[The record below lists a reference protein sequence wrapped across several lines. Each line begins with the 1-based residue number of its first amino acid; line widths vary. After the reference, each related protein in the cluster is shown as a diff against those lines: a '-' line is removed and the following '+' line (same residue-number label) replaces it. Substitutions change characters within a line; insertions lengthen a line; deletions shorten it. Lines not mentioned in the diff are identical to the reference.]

1 MARWLIPLH
10 WSWRVALRIF
20 VLGYFLLAI
29 GIIGLRYWV
38 LPQIPQ
44 HKERIEALISQSIG
58 ERATIGDIVAGWG
71 RLHPTLDIADL
82 KLHDKAGNV
91 VLSFAKVG
99 VEVSWRSL
107 LVGGLRFHSIV
118 LDRPALRLQR
128 SRDGTFSVAGIE
140 IRPDGDSASGS
151 RIGDWLLRQGELV
164 ISGGT
169 VEWIDEARGAPPL
182 TLTDV
187 GFRLVNEI
195 TGLHRFALRAIPPPA
210 LASAIDVRGQFR
222 GNLPGSL
229 SQVRGELFAAL
240 QYADLAGWKAWVD
253 YPFAITDGRG
263 AMRIWSALAEGKITE
278 ATADVALGGVQ
289 VQFAADLP
297 VLALNSVEGR
307 LGVREIRKGLGFLGL
322 STRQTSGYR
331 VFGENVILALAPA
344 PTPTSAVTSA
354 VTSIVRPDP
363 TSFSLQWERKPGAD
377 PAAVVGSVS
386 GPTDRGEFR
395 ASVLQLGPLADLAE
409 ALPFPA
415 GMRRMLI
422 GYDPRGTLSDLTI
435 AWTGHADTPDTYQAR
450 GRFAGIGFK
459 EYGRVPGVSGLSG
472 SFEATQRGG
481 NASVGSDRM
490 VLTYPLALR
499 WTKALEFDSLAAQV
513 GWTITSK
520 DSAPQLEIKI
530 PSIRLANREVSVI
543 GSIAWMSMPDTPG
556 NVDVDIRIP
565 SADPAA
571 LYKYIPGL
579 EEKPATWL
587 KNAFLAGTASDG
599 RVRIKGNMYHF
610 PFAENQHGVFQVN
623 ARANGI
629 TLKFAP
635 DFPPFQHVNG
645 EVSMRGTALD
655 VRTTRSSVYGVDLGP
670 IHVRAADLDNADPLV
685 VVDGTAVGATTEFM
699 RYIAESPLNE
709 TIGAALGSLKAQGRG
724 RLTLGLELPLK
735 RLAQTRANGSFE
747 FLGNEITLA
756 PDEPP
761 VTNLSGKVEFQDRGV
776 SAKGLTGEYH
786 GGVVRMDLTA
796 RDGALQ
802 LSAQGSVGMDSV
814 RRAYNVP
821 FGEYATGTARYSA
834 SIKTSGSKFDLTVE
848 SNLLGV
854 KIALPPPFGKT
865 ADTELAF
872 KLVRSIEEAAS
883 GKGPPLSNQMRVS
896 IGPLV
901 DVLARFRL
909 DNKVSVLDQAA
920 VMLGDV
926 TAVLP
931 DRPMVTVSGN
941 LKTLDLD
948 QLMPV
953 LRKTTAG
960 GPATAGAPPI
970 GPITMHAAELIV
982 AGRRL
987 RDAQFHVD
995 IVPDGWTA
1003 AIVAREL
1010 AGDLR
1015 FATAGDGRMTARF
1028 KSFVL
1033 PESVTPEGAPEITTL
1048 RELPGLDI
1056 VAESFTAHGK
1066 RFGRLEFDATNETA
1080 GWRIKKITLA
1090 APEGT
1095 IHANGL
1101 WQPPDRGDRTELDV
1115 AVDVSDVGGY
1125 LERVGQP
1132 NAVAGA
1138 QARLEGKLA
1147 WKGRPTSIDYPT
1159 LAGNLSLKAA
1169 SGRFLKAEPGI
1180 ARLLGVLSLQSLP
1193 RRISLDFRD
1202 VFSDGFS
1209 FDEINA
1215 TASIANGVMTTSEF
1229 QMIGPAAGVGIAG
1242 DVDLNKETQKLR
1254 VRVVPIIGDSVAAVA
1269 GLALLNPLVGLG
1281 SFIAQRLLKDPI
1293 GQLLAHEYAI
1303 TGSWADP
1310 KVERIS
1316 MFRAPNSTTGEGTPP

>member
-10 WSWRVALRIF
+10 WSWRVVLRLF

-29 GIIGLRYWV
+29 VIIGLRYWV

-58 ERATIGDIVAGWG
+58 ERVTIDDIAAGWG
-71 RLHPTLDIADL
+71 RLHPTLDISDL

-91 VLSFAKVG
+91 ALSFAKVG

-118 LDRPALRLQR
+118 LDRPALRVQR
-128 SRDGTFSVAGIE
+128 SGDGTFSVAGIE
-140 IRPDGDSASGS
+140 IHPEGESASGS
-151 RIGDWLLRQGELV
+151 GIGDWLLRQGELV

-169 VEWIDEARGAPPL
+169 IEWIDDMRGAPPL

-187 GFRLVNEI
+187 GIRLVNEI
-195 TGLHRFALRAIPPPA
+195 TGLHRFAVKAIPPPA

-222 GNLPGSL
+222 GNLPGNL

-263 AMRIWSALAEGKITE
+263 AMRIWSAFDEGKITE
-278 ATADVALGGVQ
+278 ATADVALGSVK
-289 VQFAADLP
+289 VQFAAELP
-297 VLALNSVEGR
+297 VLALDSVEGR

-331 VFGENVILALAPA
+331 VFGENVMLALARTVSPKPA
-344 PTPTSAVTSA
+344 LPRELSPH
-354 VTSIVRPDP
+354 VRPDP

-377 PAAVVGSVS
+377 PAAAVGGAS
-386 GPTDRGEFR
+386 GPTARGEFR

-415 GMRRMLI
+415 GVRRMLI
-422 GYDPRGTLSDLTI
+422 GHDPRGTLSDLTI
-435 AWTGHADTPDTYQAR
+435 AWTGHTETPDTYQAR
-450 GRFAGIGFK
+450 GRFAGIGVK
-459 EYGRVPGVSGLSG
+459 EFGRVPGVRGLSG
-472 SFEATQRGG
+472 SFDATQRGG
-481 NASVGSDRM
+481 NASIASDRM

-499 WTKALEFDSLAAQV
+499 WTNALEFDSLAAQV

-520 DSAPQLEIKI
+520 DGSPQVEVKI
-530 PSIRLANREVSVI
+530 PSLRLANREVSII
-543 GSIAWMSMPDTPG
+543 GNVAWTSMADTPG
-556 NVDVDIRIP
+556 NVDIDLRIP
-565 SADPAA
+565 SAEPAA
-571 LYKYIPGL
+571 IYKYIPGL

-587 KNAFLAGTASDG
+587 KNAFLGGTASDG

-610 PFAENQHGVFQVN
+610 PFAENQNGVFQVN
-623 ARANGI
+623 AKANGI
-629 TLKFAP
+629 VLKVAP
-635 DFPPFQHVNG
+635 DFPPFQRVNG

-655 VRTTRSSVYGVDLGP
+655 VRTTRGSIYGVDLGP
-670 IHVRAADLDNADPLV
+670 THVRSADLDDSDPLV
-685 VVDGTAVGATTEFM
+685 VVDGTAVGATPDFM
-699 RYIAESPLNE
+699 RYVAESPLNE
-709 TIGAALGSLKAQGRG
+709 TIGAALGTLKAQGRG
-724 RLTLGLELPLK
+724 RLTLGLKLPLK
-735 RLAQTRANGSFE
+735 RLAQTQASGSFE

-756 PDEPP
+756 PDDPP
-761 VTNLSGKVEFQDRGV
+761 VINLSGKVEFQDRGV

-786 GGVVRMDLTA
+786 GGAVRVDLTA

-821 FGEYATGTARYSA
+821 FGEYAAGTARYSA
-834 SIKTSGSKFDLTVE
+834 LIKSSASAFNLTIE
-848 SNLLGV
+848 SNLQGL
-854 KIALPPPFGKT
+854 KIGLPAPFGKA

-872 KLVRSIEEAAS
+872 KLERSIEEAAS

-901 DVLARFRL
+901 NVLARFRL
-909 DNKVSVLDQAA
+909 DGKVNVLDRAA
-920 VMLGDV
+920 VMLGDA

-970 GPITMHAAELIV
+970 GPITMHTAELIV

-995 IVPDGWTA
+995 IIPDGWTA
-1003 AIVAREL
+1003 AVVTREL

-1015 FATAGDGRMTARF
+1015 WTAAGDGRMTARF

-1033 PESVTPEGAPEITTL
+1033 PESVTPEGAPETATL
-1048 RELPGLDI
+1048 RELPALDI

-1066 RFGRLEFDATNETA
+1066 RFGRLELDATNETA
-1080 GWRIKKITLA
+1080 GWRVKNITLA

-1125 LERVGQP
+1125 LGRVGQP

-1138 QARLEGKLA
+1138 QARLEGKLV
-1147 WKGRPTSIDYPT
+1147 WKGRPTSIDYPS
-1159 LAGNLSLKAA
+1159 LAGNLSLKAS

-1269 GLALLNPLVGLG
+1269 GLALLNPLIGLG

-1303 TGSWADP
+1303 TGSWDDP
-1310 KVERIS
+1310 KVERVS
-1316 MFRAPNSTTGEGTPP
+1316 MFRAPNSTTREGAPQ

>member
-10 WSWRVALRIF
+10 WSWRVGLRILM
-20 VLGYFLLAI
+20 LGYFLLAI

-44 HKERIEALISQSIG
+44 HKERIEALISQSLG

-71 RLHPTLDIADL
+71 RLHPTLDISDL

-91 VLSFAKVG
+91 ALSFAKVG

-107 LVGGLRFHSIV
+107 VVGGLRFHSIV
-118 LDRPALRLQR
+118 LDRPALRVQR
-128 SRDGTFSVAGIE
+128 ARDGTFSVAGIE
-140 IRPDGDSASGS
+140 IHPEGDSASGAG
-151 RIGDWLLRQGELV
+151 IGDWLLRQGELV
-164 ISGGT
+164 ISEGT
-169 VEWIDEARGAPPL
+169 IEWIDEERGAPPL
-182 TLTDV
+182 TLTGV

-222 GNLPGSL
+222 GNLPGNL
-229 SQVRGELFAAL
+229 GQVRGELFAAL
-240 QYADLAGWKAWVD
+240 QYADLVGWKAWVD

-263 AMRIWSALAEGKITE
+263 AMRIWSTLEEGKITE
-278 ATADVALGGVQ
+278 ATADVALGEVK
-289 VQFAADLP
+289 VQFATDLP
-297 VLALNSVEGR
+297 VLALARVEGR

-344 PTPTSAVTSA
+344 AT
-354 VTSIVRPDP
+354 VRADP
-363 TSFSLQWERKPGAD
+363 TSFTLQWERKPGAD
-377 PAAVVGSVS
+377 PAVASVS

-395 ASVLQLGPLADLAE
+395 ASILQLAPLAELAE
-409 ALPFPA
+409 TLPFPA

-422 GYDPRGTLSDLTI
+422 GHDPRGSLSDLTI

-450 GRFAGIGFK
+450 GKFAGIGFK

-481 NASVGSDRM
+481 NAAVSSDRM

-499 WTKALEFDSLAAQV
+499 WTNALEFDALAAQV

-520 DSAPQLEIKI
+520 EGSPQVELKI
-530 PSIRLANREVSVI
+530 PSLRLANREVSII
-543 GSIAWMSMPDTPG
+543 GSVAWTSMPDTPG
-556 NVDVDIRIP
+556 IVDLDLRIP

-571 LYKYIPGL
+571 IYKYIPRL

-587 KNAFLAGTASDG
+587 KNAFLGGSASDG
-599 RVRIKGNMYHF
+599 RVRIKGNMDHF
-610 PFAENQHGVFQVN
+610 PFAGNQHGTFQVN
-623 ARANGI
+623 AKANGI
-629 TLKFAP
+629 TLEVAP
-635 DFPPFQHVNG
+635 GFPPFQRVNG
-645 EVSMRGTALD
+645 EVAMRGTALD
-655 VRTTRSSVYGVDLGP
+655 VRTTRASVYGAELGP
-670 IHVRAADLDNADPLV
+670 THVRAADLDDGDPLLL
-685 VVDGTAVGATTEFM
+685 VDGTAVGATPDFM

-709 TIGAALGSLKAQGRG
+709 TIGATLGTLKAQGRG
-724 RLTLGLELPLK
+724 RLTLGLKLPLR
-735 RLAQTRANGSFE
+735 RLAQTQASGSFE

-756 PDEPP
+756 LDAPP
-761 VTNLSGKVEFQDRGV
+761 VANVNGKVDFQDRTV

-786 GGVVRMDLTA
+786 GGAVRADLTA
-796 RDGALQ
+796 RDGTFQ
-802 LSAQGSVGMDSV
+802 LSAQGSVGIDSV
-814 RRAYNVP
+814 RHAYSVP

-834 SIKTSGSKFDLTVE
+834 SINASASKYDLTIE
-848 SNLLGV
+848 SNLQGV
-854 KIALPPPFGKT
+854 RIALPAPFGKT
-865 ADTELAF
+865 ADAELAF
-872 KLVRSIEEAAS
+872 KLERNIEASAA
-883 GKGPPLSNQMRVS
+883 GKGPPMRNQMRVS
-896 IGPLV
+896 IGPQV
-901 DVLARFRL
+901 NVLARFRL
-909 DNKVSVLDQAA
+909 DNKVSTLDQAA
-920 VMLGDV
+920 VMLGDA

-931 DRPMVTVSGN
+931 DRPTVTVSGN
-941 LKTLDLD
+941 LKTLDID

-960 GPATAGAPPI
+960 GQATAGAPPI
-970 GPITMHAAELIV
+970 GPITMYAGELIV

-987 RDAQFHVD
+987 HDAQFRLD
-995 IVPDGWTA
+995 IIPDGWTA
-1003 AIVAREL
+1003 AVVSREV
-1010 AGDLR
+1010 AGDLSWT
-1015 FATAGDGRMTARF
+1015 AAGDGRMTARF
-1028 KSFVL
+1028 KSFAM
-1033 PESVTPEGAPEITTL
+1033 PELAAPEGAPETSTL

-1056 VAESFTAHGK
+1056 IAESFSAHGK
-1066 RFGRLEFDATNETA
+1066 RFGRLELDATNETA

-1115 AVDVSDVGGY
+1115 AVDVNDVGGY
-1125 LERVGQP
+1125 LGRVGQP

-1147 WKGRPTSIDYPT
+1147 WRGRPTSIDYPT

-1193 RRISLDFRD
+1193 RRMSLDFRD
-1202 VFSDGFS
+1202 VFTDGFS

-1215 TASIANGVMTTSEF
+1215 TAAIAKGVMTTSEF

-1303 TGSWADP
+1303 TGSWDDP

-1316 MFRAPNSTTGEGTPP
+1316 IFRAPNATTEGATPQ

>member
-10 WSWRVALRIF
+10 WSWRVGLRIF

-44 HKERIEALISQSIG
+44 HKERIEALISQSLG

-82 KLHDKAGNV
+82 KLYDKAGNIA
-91 VLSFAKVG
+91 LSFAKVG

-118 LDRPALRLQR
+118 LDRPALRVQR

-140 IRPDGDSASGS
+140 IHAEGDSASGS
-151 RIGDWLLRQGELV
+151 GMGDWLLRQGELV

-169 VEWIDEARGAPPL
+169 IEWIDEERGAPPL

-195 TGLHRFALRAIPPPA
+195 TGMHRFALRAIPPPA

-222 GNLPGSL
+222 GNLPGNL

-263 AMRIWSALAEGKITE
+263 AMRIWSVLEEGKITE
-278 ATADVALGGVQ
+278 ATADVALGAVK
-289 VQFAADLP
+289 VQFATDLP
-297 VLALNSVEGR
+297 VLALASIEGR

-331 VFGENVILALAPA
+331 VFGENVILALAP
-344 PTPTSAVTSA
+344 SAN
-354 VTSIVRPDP
+354 VRPDP
-363 TSFSLQWERKPGAD
+363 TSFTLQWERKPGAD
-377 PAAVVGSVS
+377 PAAVAGSAS
-386 GPTDRGEFR
+386 GSTERGEFR
-395 ASVLQLGPLADLAE
+395 ASVLQLAPLADLAE
-409 ALPFPA
+409 TLPFPA
-415 GMRRMLI
+415 GIRRLLT
-422 GYDPRGTLSDLTI
+422 GHDPRGALSDLTI
-435 AWTGHADTPDTYQAR
+435 TWTGYPDAPDTYQAR

-459 EYGRVPGVSGLSG
+459 DFGLVPGVSGLSG

-481 NASVGSDRM
+481 NATVGSDRM
-490 VLTYPLALR
+490 VFTYPQALR
-499 WTKALEFDSLAAQV
+499 WTNALEFDSLAAQV
-513 GWTITSK
+513 GWTIGRKEGS
-520 DSAPQLEIKI
+520 PLVELKI
-530 PSIRLANREVSVI
+530 PSLRLANREVSII
-543 GSIAWMSMPDTPG
+543 GSVAWVSMPDSPG
-556 NVDVDIRIP
+556 NVDVDLRIP

-571 LYKYIPGL
+571 LYKYIPQLG
-579 EEKPATWL
+579 EKPATWL

-610 PFAENQHGVFQVN
+610 PFAENQHGIFQVN

-629 TLKFAP
+629 TLKVAP
-635 DFPPFQHVNG
+635 DFPPFQRVNG
-645 EVSMRGTALD
+645 DVSMRGTALD
-655 VRTTRSSVYGVDLGP
+655 VRTTRASVYGAELGP
-670 IHVRAADLDNADPLV
+670 THIRSADLDDADPLL
-685 VVDGTAVGATTEFM
+685 VVDGTALGATPDFM

-709 TIGAALGSLKAQGRG
+709 TIGATLGTMKAQGRG
-724 RLTLGLELPLK
+724 RLTLGLKLPLK
-735 RLAQTRANGSFE
+735 RLAQTQASGSFE

-761 VTNLSGKVEFQDRGV
+761 VTKLNGKVDFQDRGV
-776 SAKGLTGEYH
+776 SAKALTGEYH
-786 GGVVRMDLTA
+786 GGAVRADLTA
-796 RDGALQ
+796 RDGTFQ

-814 RRAYNVP
+814 RRAYGVP

-834 SIKTSGSKFDLTVE
+834 SINASATQYALTVE
-848 SNLLGV
+848 SNLQGV
-854 KIALPPPFGKT
+854 KIGLPAPFGKT
-865 ADTELAF
+865 ADAEMAF
-872 KLVRSIEEAAS
+872 KLERNIEEAAA
-883 GKGPPLSNQMRVS
+883 GKGPPMRNQMRVS
-896 IGPLV
+896 IGPMV
-901 DVLARFRL
+901 NVLARFRL
-909 DNKVSVLDQAA
+909 DNKVNTLDRAA
-920 VMLGDV
+920 VMLGDA

-931 DRPMVTVSGN
+931 DRPLVSVSGN
-941 LKTLDLD
+941 LKTLDID

-953 LRKTTAG
+953 LRKTTGG
-960 GPATAGAPPI
+960 GPASAAVPPI
-970 GPITMHAAELIV
+970 GPITMYAGELIV

-987 RDAQFHVD
+987 HDAQVHLD
-995 IVPDGWTA
+995 IIPGGWTA
-1003 AIVAREL
+1003 TIASREL
-1010 AGDLR
+1010 AGDLSW
-1015 FATAGDGRMTARF
+1015 TEAGDGRMTARF
-1028 KSFVL
+1028 KSFAL
-1033 PESVTPEGAPEITTL
+1033 PELAVPEGAPETSTL

-1056 VAESFTAHGK
+1056 VAESFSAYGK
-1066 RFGRLEFDATNETA
+1066 RFGRLELEATNEAA

-1125 LERVGQP
+1125 LARVGQP
-1132 NAVAGA
+1132 SAVAGA

-1159 LAGNLSLKAA
+1159 LTGTLSLKAA

-1193 RRISLDFRD
+1193 RRMSLDFRD
-1202 VFSDGFS
+1202 VFTDGFS

-1215 TASIANGVMTTSEF
+1215 TAAIAKGVMTTSEF
-1229 QMIGPAAGVGIAG
+1229 RMIGPAAGVGIAG

-1293 GQLLAHEYAI
+1293 GRLLAHEYAI
-1303 TGSWADP
+1303 TGSWDDP
-1310 KVERIS
+1310 KVERVSI
-1316 MFRAPNSTTGEGTPP
+1316 FRAPSATTGEGTPQ